1 MRVFVDRKTI
11 EYVNAL
17 FKLPANGTEQDW
29 PIELSDALR
38 VMEFIE
44 VLQRGEFPFRIRYA
58 IIELIFASYDDFLDS
73 KEDDS
78 LLIWDKISDLVSQD
92 SVGYREIIEYW
103 ALRNEKDSGNLFN
116 IMALVRQFGV

>member
-17 FKLPANGTEQDW
+17 FQLPANGTEQDW